1 MYDKSNVIAVIAN
14 IAFAAI
20 GLARSSR
27 PGRMLNSA
35 VNQIARIGVL
45 VLGCTRPKYP
55 RSGKPWSRLKA

>member
-1 MYDKSNVIAVIAN
+1 MIGTMYDKSNAIAVIAN

-27 PGRMLNSA
+27 PGRTLNNA

-45 VLGCTRPKYP
+45 VLGCTRPK
-55 RSGKPWSRLKA
+55 